1 MNIEHTQLVEGKK
14 SWERQK
20 LYIHFYRQK
29 SMFVACKMKKCESYL
44 PVLGRELQWGFA
56 SGRLY
61 CWR

>member
-29 SMFVACKMKKCESYL
+29 SLCL
-44 PVLGRELQWGFA
+44 
-56 SGRLY
+56 
-61 CWR
+61 